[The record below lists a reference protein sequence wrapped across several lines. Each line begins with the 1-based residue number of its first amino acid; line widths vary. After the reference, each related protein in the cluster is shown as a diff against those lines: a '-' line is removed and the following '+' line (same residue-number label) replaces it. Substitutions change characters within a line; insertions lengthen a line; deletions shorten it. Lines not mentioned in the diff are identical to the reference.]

1 VIQRPVTVLTIEFE
15 LDAAPIAGRL
25 LDETQAS
32 HPFTGWVG
40 LTHALR
46 TALAAAA
53 GSPQHPNRSG
63 RTP

>member
-1 VIQRPVTVLTIEFE
+1 MIKPPVAVLTIEFE
-15 LDAAPIAGRL
+15 LGAAPITGRL
-25 LDETQAS
+25 LDESAAA

-53 GSPQHPNRSG
+53 GSPQHPDPSG
-63 RTP
+63 RTR